1 MCSISSADLV
11 FHALQLIV
19 YFFLKSS
26 IGAGLPENTRARQP
40 KAGFE
45 PATFVQN
52 NAALCHFRKYVGIL
66 EYPCGDSWQ
75 GFQVILMD
83 LEFRSSI

>member
-1 MCSISSADLV
+1 M
-11 FHALQLIV
+11 
-19 YFFLKSS
+19 
-26 IGAGLPENTRARQP
+26 GAGLPENTRARQP